1 MFWKNRGRNKMGILK
16 VGCTGIIVVS
26 AAIGIAVYMLN
37 SRDGKPPKVD
47 MPQTEENKEKT
58 DPTKRKFGMT
68 EEEIKSYA
76 DRDVKAIVRKHLHLK
91 DTDVISSWNNALHF
105 WEYDLYD
112 KESKKMIGPFAG
124 VNIRN
129 KFSSTDAKG
138 QKREN
143 EYSATYRYDPAKKE
157 WSIRSLSINGTI
169 LKTND
174 SSE

>member
-1 MFWKNRGRNKMGILK
+1 MGILK

-37 SRDGKPPKVD
+37 SGDGKPPKVD
-47 MPQTEENKEKT
+47 MPQTEEKRETT
-58 DPTKRKFGMT
+58 DPVKLKFGMT

-76 DRDVKAIVRKHLHLK
+76 DRDVKAIVRKHLHLR

-105 WEYDLYD
+105 WEYELYD
-112 KESKKMIGPFAG
+112 KESKKMVGPFAG

-138 QKREN
+138 QKHEN

-157 WSIRSLSINGTI
+157 WSLRSLSINGHD
-169 LKTND
+169 LKKN
-174 SSE
+174 